1 MKFIFIVFI
10 SCFNLFTLSRHI
22 KAAEI
27 INIKFEEMMI
37 PISIEQLSKLENY
50 KEDSTELSDWI
61 NSTGLKKIFELS
73 TILEYPVFKER
84 GLSEQILSSWIGMKV
99 ISELSNTIIVPDDKQ
114 GLTVLNT
121 IKELLEV
128 KNEVSTLDVLR
139 AIPYKEI
146 NLDVDNLI
154 MIVSSWKKDL
164 YDQQNLVDKL
174 NEIGGKE
181 DSFYIELEES
191 IEDVESIKK
200 ELIVEHR
207 EEPLLLEFWGPINK
221 SNKELIIFMPGLGG
235 NINNF
240 KWIGDQLSKRG
251 WPLIFIDHA
260 GSNSIALKEVIEG
273 QKELPGANDIYLN
286 RLLDLESVILAHESD
301 QFGLNN
307 SSYILMGHS
316 LGSLISFLY
325 EGNFNQNNVDSI
337 CNDAFADF
345 ALTNLSKLLQCQLTE
360 VSLPLFNRSS
370 NLSAIIGF
378 NSFGSLIWSNERK
391 SGIDVPILLIGGTF
405 DLITPLMGEQ
415 FNMFLSNSN
424 NLLNR
429 FLIVEGASHF
439 SPIRIEDPSSIY
451 ENENDV
457 FRINEAFIGADPYS
471 VQNLS
476 IEVIIKF
483 LNGLE
488 KNQGLSTITNQ
499 NEFQL
504 NFHILDT
511 KDVKNLF
518 ED

>member
-10 SCFNLFTLSRHI
+10 SFFNLFTSSRYL

-27 INIKFEEMMI
+27 INIKFEEMII
-37 PISIEQLSKLENY
+37 PISIEQLSKLESY

-73 TILEYPVFKER
+73 KILEYPVFKER
-84 GLSEQILSSWIGMKV
+84 GFSKQILSSWVGMKV
-99 ISELSNTIIVPDDKQ
+99 ISELGNTIIVPDDKD
-114 GLTVLNT
+114 GITVLNT

-128 KNEVSTLDVLR
+128 KNEVSTLDVLK
-139 AIPYKEI
+139 AIPYNEI

-154 MIVSSWKKDL
+154 IIVSSWKKDL
-164 YDQQNLVDKL
+164 YEQQNLVDKL
-174 NEIGGKE
+174 NKIGGTE
-181 DSFYIELEES
+181 DSFTIDLEES
-191 IEDVESIKK
+191 IEVINSIKK

-207 EEPLLLEFWGPINK
+207 LEPLLLEFWGPINK
-221 SNKELIIFMPGLGG
+221 SDKELIIFMPGLGG

-251 WPLIFIDHA
+251 WPIIFIDHA
-260 GSNSIALKEVIEG
+260 GSNSITLKEVIEG

-286 RLLDLESVILAHESD
+286 RLLDLESVILAHESN

-325 EGNFNQNNVDSI
+325 EGNFNQNNLDSI

-360 VSLPLFNRSS
+360 VPLPSFNRST

-378 NSFGSLIWSNERK
+378 NSFGSLIWSNEGK

-415 FNMFLSNSN
+415 FNMFISNSN
-424 NLLNR
+424 NSLNR

-439 SPIRIEDPSSIY
+439 SPIRIEDTSSIY

-457 FRINEAFIGADPYS
+457 FRINKTFIGADPYS

-476 IEVIIKF
+476 IEVIIQF

-488 KNQGLSTITNQ
+488 KNQGLSTFTNQ
-499 NEFQL
+499 NEFEL

-511 KDVKNLF
+511 KDINKLF
-518 ED
+518 KD